1 MSSRTLYDE
10 DILLWSEEQAALIR
24 ELGNRRF
31 ARSNEL
37 DLENVAE
44 EIESVGRSE
53 LASVESQLQNILLH
67 LIKLSAEPRSESV
80 RHRPVEV
87 LSFHADMRRR
97 YAPSMQQ
104 RIDLDQL
111 WRIARK
117 LAILG
122 APDGMDLGE
131 RLPISAPLDLGE
143 LLGHELDVD
152 ALIGQIARSD
162 FDLNVP
168 RL

>member
-1 MSSRTLYDE
+1 MSIPTLYDE
-10 DILLWSEEQAALIR
+10 DILLWSEQQAAVIR
-24 ELGNRRF
+24 ELGKRQR

-37 DLENVAE
+37 DAENVAE

-67 LIKLSAEPRSESV
+67 LIKLSTEPHSDAV
-80 RHRPVEV
+80 RHWRVE
-87 LSFHADMRRR
+87 LLAFHADMKRR

-111 WRIARK
+111 WSIARK

-122 APDGMDLGE
+122 APDGISLGE
-131 RLPISAPLDLGE
+131 QLPTSAPIGLGE
-143 LLGHELDVD
+143 LLSDELD
-152 ALIGQIARSD
+152 LE
-162 FDLNVP
+162 DLTG
-168 RL
+168 RIMGATLT